1 MNKKIIKEM
10 RIMTYLESIKES
22 TNVARGYIKGEYNV
36 NDVDELVTAL
46 ICIPD
51 DINEIKQLIFDLI
64 RECEKEI
71 KESEYE

>member
-10 RIMTYLESIKES
+10 QIMTYLESIKES
-22 TNVARGYIKGEYNV
+22 TNVACGYIKGEYNV

-46 ICIPD
+46 TCIPD

>member
-10 RIMTYLESIKES
+10 QIMTYLESIKES

-46 ICIPD
+46 TCIPD

>member
-22 TNVARGYIKGEYNV
+22 TNVARGYIKGEYRV
-36 NDVDELVTAL
+36 NDIGELITAL
-46 ICIPD
+46 SCIPD

-64 RECEKEI
+64 REYEKEI
-71 KESEYE
+71 MENEYE

>member
-10 RIMTYLESIKES
+10 QIMTYLESIKES
-22 TNVARGYIKGEYNV
+22 TNVTCGYIKGEYNV

-46 ICIPD
+46 TCIPD

>member
-10 RIMTYLESIKES
+10 QIMTYLESINES
-22 TNVARGYIKGEYNV
+22 TNVACGYIKGEYNV

-46 ICIPD
+46 TCIPD

>member
-1 MNKKIIKEM
+1 MKKKIIKEM
-10 RIMTYLESIKES
+10 QIMTYLESINES
-22 TNVARGYIKGEYNV
+22 TNVACGYIKGEYNV

-46 ICIPD
+46 TCISD